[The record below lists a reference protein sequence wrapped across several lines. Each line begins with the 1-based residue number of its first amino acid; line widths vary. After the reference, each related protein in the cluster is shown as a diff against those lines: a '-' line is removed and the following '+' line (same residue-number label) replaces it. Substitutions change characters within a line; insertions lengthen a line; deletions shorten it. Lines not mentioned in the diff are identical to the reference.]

1 MFKCEIHANRCQG
14 VDENIAAAVIDQLAE
29 KDVDIRRVSHVL
41 PEGTLD
47 PDILAYAHENGYA
60 LLTHD
65 EHITRHIATRHR
77 EGKGHAGVFI
87 AGHHLQGRR
96 GIGTIVTFLLD
107 YHELIAGGA
116 GTVPDDVYNQ
126 SIYI

>member
-1 MFKCEIHANRCQG
+1 MNTFKLLA
-14 VDENIAAAVIDQLAE
+14 DENIAAAVIDQLLE
-29 KDVDIRRVSHVL
+29 KGVEIGRMSDVL
-41 PEGTLD
+41 PEGAPD
-47 PDILAYAHENGYA
+47 PDVLAYAHENGYA

-107 YHELIAGGA
+107 YHELIAGDA